1 MTKLPNKL
9 IVVGM
14 RYTDPKYQRAFNTEY
29 ARKKA
34 GKLRVTLSLENNES
48 GVKDLDGRV
57 KSYVVYCNLPETGS
71 IKLGYIRNKDLP
83 ALSFRRLI
91 ITGYVVTGVQT
102 NYLVLTQ
109 EAQDSSTDDYDD
121 LDEYRA
127 NNTTGRINPCTEV
140 ATKYGTS
147 SVDFT
152 NISEQPKESKMNT
165 ASLKDSFFREVKNV
179 VIDIQSG
186 KLGVTSKDGIAT
198 FANNQ
203 VSVNPIVDFG
213 IKIPAFAMRVEVTN
227 LAEGDIIISGDESTF
242 FKSKTES
249 GYEVVTL
256 SGEVRQ
262 VGSVSNMFFGK
273 NTVLAVKNMFGEGTN
288 PMMMAML
295 MGDGFGSGDKGDN
308 KNMMLMMMAMSGGMG
323 GSADNTGMGGMN
335 PMMLAMLM
343 SK

>member
-14 RYTDPKYQRAFNTEY
+14 RYTDPKHQRAFNAEY
-29 ARKKA
+29 ALKKA
-34 GKLRVTLSLENNES
+34 GKLLVTLSLEDNES
-48 GVKDLDGRV
+48 GIRDLDGRV
-57 KSYVVYCNLPETGS
+57 KAYAVYCNLPETGS

-83 ALSFRRLI
+83 ALSFHRPT
-91 ITGYVVTGVQT
+91 ITGYVVTGVQA
-102 NYLVLTQ
+102 NYLVLIQ
-109 EAQDSSTDDYDD
+109 EAQESVDDLRLVSGNNPCKAL
-121 LDEYRA
+121 LDEYGDFYPLG
-127 NNTTGRINPCTEV
+127 NTQNTN
-140 ATKYGTS
+140 TS
-147 SVDFT
+147 

-323 GSADNTGMGGMN
+323 GSADNIGMGGMN

>member
-1 MTKLPNKL
+1 MNKLPNKL

-14 RYTDPKYQRAFNTEY
+14 RYTDPKHQRAFNTEY

-34 GKLRVTLSLENNES
+34 GKLLVTLSLEGNES
-48 GVKDLDGRV
+48 GVRDLDGRV
-57 KSYVVYCNLPETGS
+57 KAYAVYCNLPETGS

-83 ALSFRRLI
+83 ALSFHRPT
-91 ITGYVVTGVQT
+91 ITGYVVTGVQA

-109 EAQDSSTDDYDD
+109 EAQDSVDDLRLVSGNNPYKAL
-121 LDEYRA
+121 LDEYGDF
-127 NNTTGRINPCTEV
+127 NTPGNIQI
-140 ATKYGTS
+140 TKTS
-147 SVDFT
+147 
-152 NISEQPKESKMNT
+152 NISKQPKESKMNT

-295 MGDGFGSGDKGDN
+295 MGDGFSSGGDN

-323 GSADNTGMGGMN
+323 GSADNIGMGGMN

>member
-1 MTKLPNKL
+1 MTKLPHKL

-14 RYTDPKYQRAFNTEY
+14 RYTDPKHQRAFNTEY

-34 GKLRVTLSLENNES
+34 GKLLVTLSLEDNEA
-48 GVKDLDGRV
+48 GVRDLDGRV
-57 KSYVVYCNLPETGS
+57 KAYAVYCNLPETGT

-83 ALSFRRLI
+83 ALSFHRYTV
-91 ITGYVVTGVQT
+91 TGYVVTGVQA

-109 EAQDSSTDDYDD
+109 EAQDSVDDLRLVSGNNPCKAL
-121 LDEYRA
+121 LDEYGDF
-127 NNTTGRINPCTEV
+127 NPLGNTQTTN
-140 ATKYGTS
+140 TS
-147 SVDFT
+147 
-152 NISEQPKESKMNT
+152 NISKQPKETKMNT

-227 LAEGDIIISGDESTF
+227 LAEGDIIISGDEPTF

-295 MGDGFGSGDKGDN
+295 MGDGLGSSSGGDN

-323 GSADNTGMGGMN
+323 GSADNSGMGGMN

>member
-14 RYTDPKYQRAFNTEY
+14 RYTDPKHQRAFNTEY

-34 GKLRVTLSLENNES
+34 GKLLVTLSLEGNES
-48 GVKDLDGRV
+48 GVRDLDGRV
-57 KSYVVYCNLPETGS
+57 KAYAVYCNLPETGS

-83 ALSFRRLI
+83 ALSFHRPTV
-91 ITGYVVTGVQT
+91 TGYVVTGVQA

-109 EAQDSSTDDYDD
+109 EAQDSVDD
-121 LDEYRA
+121 LRLVSG
-127 NNTTGRINPCTEV
+127 NNPCK
-140 ATKYGTS
+140 ATLYEYGDFNYLGNTQTTNTS
-147 SVDFT
+147 
-152 NISEQPKESKMNT
+152 NISKQPKETKMNT

-198 FANNQ
+198 FADNQ

-242 FKSKTES
+242 FKSKTEN

-323 GSADNTGMGGMN
+323 GAADNTGMGGMN

>member
-14 RYTDPKYQRAFNTEY
+14 RYTDPKHQRAFNAEY

-34 GKLRVTLSLENNES
+34 GKLLVTLSLEDNES
-48 GVKDLDGRV
+48 GIRDLDGRV
-57 KSYVVYCNLPETGS
+57 KAYAVYCNLPETGS

-83 ALSFRRLI
+83 ALSFHRPT
-91 ITGYVVTGVQT
+91 ITGYVVTGVQA
-102 NYLVLTQ
+102 NYLVLIQ
-109 EAQDSSTDDYDD
+109 EAQESVDDITLVSGNNPCKAL
-121 LDEYRA
+121 LDEYGDFYPLG
-127 NNTTGRINPCTEV
+127 NTQNTN
-140 ATKYGTS
+140 TS
-147 SVDFT
+147 

-227 LAEGDIIISGDESTF
+227 LAEGDIIISGDEPTF

-323 GSADNTGMGGMN
+323 GSADNSGMGGMN